1 MESMKAV
8 LTDNITY
15 HIKANHTPLP
25 DKKPVKYCNEDD
37 RSLIVGWDRHTHLAG
52 LNQVNMTTIIL
63 LDTLFYL

>member
-1 MESMKAV
+1 MKAV

-15 HIKANHTPLP
+15 HIKANNTPLP

-52 LNQVNMTTIIL
+52 LNRLT
-63 LDTLFYL
+63 